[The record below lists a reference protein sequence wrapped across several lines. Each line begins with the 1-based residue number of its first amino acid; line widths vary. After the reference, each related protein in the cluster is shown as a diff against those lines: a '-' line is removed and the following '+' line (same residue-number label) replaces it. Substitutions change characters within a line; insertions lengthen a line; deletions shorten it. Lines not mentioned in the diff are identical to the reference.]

1 MCVID
6 HIKTRKEL
14 ANILNIS
21 EKKLTYILYVK
32 KIDNMYRTF
41 SIPKK
46 NGETR
51 EINAP
56 EKMLNFV
63 QKNLAK
69 FLLNYRNGIYKKENI
84 NNKVSHGFEKE
95 KSFITNAELH
105 KNKRYVLNFDL
116 KDFFDC
122 FHFGRVKGY
131 FEKNRYFK
139 LSKDIATILAQLT
152 CYKKCLPQG
161 APTSPIIVNLI
172 FNMVDIQIIKL
183 AKTYKLNYT
192 RYADDITFSTND
204 KFFLEKYSEFENKFL
219 YIIEKYGFVINK
231 NKTRLQCKDYRQKVT
246 GLVVNKKIN
255 VAREYYKET
264 RAMAHQLYKTG
275 SFFIEENKS
284 GTINQLEGRFSF
296 INQIEKYNNIIDIK
310 KGGKKHR
317 IATFSNK
324 EKEYSKFLFYKNFFN
339 MGKPIIF
346 TEGKTDV
353 MYIKAALKNLYK
365 KYPNLVEETK
375 TGFDYKIIFFRKS
388 KKNRYLLNIETNGA
402 DTMKNIANFYAGT
415 ESFPNYIEYLKNISK
430 QKPNNPI
437 ILLFDNEI
445 ESKNKP
451 IKNFISCKA
460 VKSFYK
466 DNILEKQLKEKNY
479 ACLKDNLYVQVTPL
493 IGNIKEGDIETL
505 FKKETLAHKINDKSF
520 TKKDKY
526 DNEYYYGK
534 EIFSK
539 YVYDSYK
546 DIDFSNF
553 VYLLDNINDI
563 IKDYQ
568 IRKAGNDMHPKYWTY

>member
-69 FLLNYRNGIYKKENI
+69 FLLNYRNGIYKTENI

-219 YIIEKYGFVINK
+219 YIIEKYGFVVNK
-231 NKTRLQCKDYRQKVT
+231 NKTRLQYKDYRQKVT

-255 VAREYYKET
+255 VTREYYKET

-317 IATFSNK
+317 IVTLSNK

-365 KYPNLVEETK
+365 KYPNLIEETK

-388 KKNRYLLNIETNGA
+388 KKIRYLLNIEANGA
-402 DTMKNIANFYAGT
+402 DTMKNIANLYSGS
-415 ESFPNYIEYLKNISK
+415 ESFPNYIEYLKSISK

-451 IKNFISCKA
+451 IKNFLSCKA

-466 DNILEKQLKEKNY
+466 DDILEKQLKEKNY

-505 FKKETLAHKINDKSF
+505 FKKETLAHKINGKSF
-520 TKKDKY
+520 IKKDKY
-526 DNEYYYGK
+526 NNEYYYGK

-539 YVYDSYK
+539 YVYDNYRN
-546 DIDFSNF
+546 IDFSNF